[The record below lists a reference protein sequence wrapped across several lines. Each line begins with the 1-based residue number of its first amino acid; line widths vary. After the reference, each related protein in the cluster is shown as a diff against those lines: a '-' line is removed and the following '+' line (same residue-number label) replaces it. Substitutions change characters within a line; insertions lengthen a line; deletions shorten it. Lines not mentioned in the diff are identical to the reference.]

1 MCYYFRVTST
11 DIPNQTIL
19 ERIQTN
25 IDYNK
30 ALIPSNNPI
39 AVQPL
44 DLKVDK
50 CDSDYDYI
58 LAGDIIYDDAITDAF
73 ITFINK
79 TLDAFKQT
87 AFLVSLEKRFVFTV
101 MDLDTVAPAYQ
112 YFIGR
117 LKTIDVDITYLDIHF
132 KQYFCYDRSK
142 DMVLMEIRRK
152 K

>member
-1 MCYYFRVTST
+1 M
-11 DIPNQTIL
+11 
-19 ERIQTN
+19 
-25 IDYNK
+25 
-30 ALIPSNNPI
+30 
-39 AVQPL
+39 QPL

-112 YFIGR
+112 HFIN
-117 LKTIDVDITYLDIHF
+117 F
-132 KQYFCYDRSK
+132 KQ
-142 DMVLMEIRRK
+142 
-152 K
+152 